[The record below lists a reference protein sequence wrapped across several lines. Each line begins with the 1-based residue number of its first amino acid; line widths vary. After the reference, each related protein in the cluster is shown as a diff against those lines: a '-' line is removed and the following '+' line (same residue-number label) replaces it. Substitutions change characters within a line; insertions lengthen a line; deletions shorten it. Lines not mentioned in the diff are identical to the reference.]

1 MASMHSA
8 MVLSLV
14 TLVFIIIVLKF
25 PEQFTNYLNNQQKNN
40 SNLNYVSND
49 ISNLEQSELVPDNL
63 EDEVK
68 DIIDEILENYN
79 KLYNKK
85 LIRVEIE
92 RLEKSVDESNNLNNF
107 SVVLFVFNYLKE
119 SNAKML
125 VEFSLDSENHI
136 KVNKMKV
143 LGSKQSLIKVRGGET
158 TRDNNTDI
166 KKHQVDMDKVDNLLE
181 IPLDFSLFNETETKN
196 KMVDRH
202 SWILPEARIKIG
214 NIETFPSRNMNQEW
228 GCNGVNFVD
237 HEKKGTPGG
246 INYGSRPFTL
256 VPHFMKNNFE
266 ACYGEYPWLFDKA
279 EDVESRPIGVG

>member
-1 MASMHSA
+1 MESIQSA
-8 MVLSLV
+8 MILSLV
-14 TLVFIIIVLKF
+14 TLIFIILVLKF
-25 PEQFTNYLNNQQKNN
+25 PEHFSNYLNTQQKNN
-40 SNLNYVSND
+40 LKDYVSTD
-49 ISNLEQSELVPDNL
+49 ISDLEQPELVPNKL
-63 EDEVK
+63 EDDAK

-79 KLYNKK
+79 KSYNKK

-92 RLEKSVDESNNLNNF
+92 RLEKTLDKTNNLTNF

-125 VEFSLDSENHI
+125 IEFSLDSGNHI
-136 KVNKMKV
+136 IVKKMEV
-143 LGSKQSLIKVRGGET
+143 LGSRQSLIQVRGGKT

-166 KKHQVDMDKVDNLLE
+166 EKPPVDMNKVDNLLE